1 MTCRLSHLLRL
12 NGSNL
17 GVSDSIAVRLNYA
30 KGYACGSEGF
40 LKAIACSQIYAKR
53 SARGSRAFKM
63 QRILPILRHEQVL
76 K

>member
-1 MTCRLSHLLRL
+1 
-12 NGSNL
+12 
-17 GVSDSIAVRLNYA
+17 DSTAVRLNYA

-40 LKAIACSQIYAKR
+40 LKAIAFSQIYAKR

-76 K
+76 KCNFKTKCKMLAAVKKK